1 MKQRNLILLFFFWA
15 SLNSFA
21 QLKTYSFEDAE
32 KLEQQKE
39 KPIFVFVH
47 TSWCKYCKM
56 MENSTFKNPEVIQL
70 LNDNFYFVSLD
81 AENKSPI
88 VFKNRTFTFKPKG
101 KNTGIHELAEE
112 LATVDDSVTYPT
124 FSILDKN
131 NAILLQISEFTDAKT
146 MIGLLKEAADF
157 H

>member
-1 MKQRNLILLFFFWA
+1 MKKKLLLLFFFLCTFSGW
-15 SLNSFA
+15 S
-21 QLKTYSFEDAE
+21 QLKTYTFSEAE
-32 KLEQQKE
+32 KLEQQQS

-70 LNDNFYFVSLD
+70 LNNNFYFVSLD
-81 AENKSPI
+81 AENKTPI
-88 VFKNRTFTFKPKG
+88 LFKNQTFKFKPKG
-101 KNTGIHELAEE
+101 KNTGVHELAEE
-112 LATVDDSVTYPT
+112 LGTVDGSITYPT

-131 NAILLQISEFTDAKT
+131 NSILLQISEFTDAKT
-146 MIGLLKEAADF
+146 MITLLKEAVNF

>member
-1 MKQRNLILLFFFWA
+1 MKQLNLVLFFFFWA
-15 SLNSFA
+15 TLNSFA
-21 QLKTYSFEDAE
+21 QLKTHSFEEAE
-32 KLEQQKE
+32 KLEQQQP

-56 MENSTFKNPEVIQL
+56 MENSTFKNPEVVQL

-81 AENKSPI
+81 AESKEPI
-88 VFKNRTFTFKPKG
+88 IIKNRTFTYKPKG

-112 LATVDDSVTYPT
+112 LATVDGNISYPT

-146 MIGLLKEAADF
+146 MIVLLKEAADF

>member
-1 MKQRNLILLFFFWA
+1 MRKNLTLVLLLFCVFYGH
-15 SLNSFA
+15 A
-21 QLKTYSFEDAE
+21 QLKTYTFSEAE
-32 KLEQQKE
+32 KLVQQQS
-39 KPIFVFVH
+39 KPVFVFVH

-70 LNDNFYFVSLD
+70 LNENFYFISLD
-81 AENKSPI
+81 AESKAPI
-88 VFKNRTFTFKPKG
+88 EFKNHVFNFKPNG
-101 KNTGIHELAEE
+101 KNTGVHELAEE
-112 LATVDDSVTYPT
+112 LAIVDGRLTYPT

-131 NAILLQISEFTDAKT
+131 NTVIVQVSEFTDAKT